1 MRHRFSDL
9 VAERERAAN
18 SEQEQSDRER
28 DAMTVAH
35 STALQLIS
43 IYLEVAQKGL
53 MTYCKLT
60 SRFPQPV

>member
-1 MRHRFSDL
+1 
-9 VAERERAAN
+9 
-18 SEQEQSDRER
+18 
-28 DAMTVAH
+28 MTVAH